1 MASGS
6 KRIIKSLF
14 SSFITGLTLLTL
26 SVGPL
31 SSAIAQVPA
40 QKPEADAVP
49 EEPSPIES
57 LGSQYHNSIELLRNR
72 FRIDNNVKEVTMV
85 FFREYGSAPV
95 VLVRPDGSKIF
106 QSQIE
111 NKDVDWYDSDTYD
124 MIKIKNPVA
133 GPWQA
138 VGQVMTNS
146 RVMVVSDIALH
157 ADPLPQIMFSGE
169 ILKSTAYLTNG
180 GEPIK
185 FNQFRD
191 VVELTIEFV
200 STNNPN
206 YDNFGAN
213 NQMIATFED
222 NGRGMDEAPM
232 DGTFTGQFN
241 LSVAPGEWRPVF
253 RVTTPMFTRE
263 QTDPVIRLYPNPVHL
278 SVVMDGGG
286 PGYNKLV
293 IDVDRDLVDIKS
305 LLVDGKVRFPNGD
318 IQNFSI
324 TEPSENPREHL
335 IIAYEEGVYRVK
347 LTAYGTT
354 SDGRDFILDVPEYS
368 FLGEKTYH
376 DNLFDSDI
384 ETAMVPEEE
393 STDNDEGLP
402 ELTPEELAELEAMSA
417 PDPAMMG
424 IDVDDGSGMGED
436 SMMMIVLL
444 VNGAIVVIGGL
455 VVGIV
460 LWRRRTPK
468 PKADSDD
475 SKKVTKGKKGA

>member
-6 KRIIKSLF
+6 KRIIKTFF

-31 SSAIAQVPA
+31 SSAIAQVQS
-40 QKPEADAVP
+40 QKPEAEAVP
-49 EEPSPIES
+49 EERSPIES

-180 GEPIK
+180 GEPVK

-384 ETAMVPEEE
+384 ETAMVPEED
-393 STDNDEGLP
+393 STDSDEGLP

-424 IDVDDGSGMGED
+424 IEVDDGSGMGDD

-444 VNGAIVVIGGL
+444 INGAIVVIGGL

-468 PKADSDD
+468 TKANSDD
-475 SKKVTKGKKGA
+475 AKKAAKAKKGA